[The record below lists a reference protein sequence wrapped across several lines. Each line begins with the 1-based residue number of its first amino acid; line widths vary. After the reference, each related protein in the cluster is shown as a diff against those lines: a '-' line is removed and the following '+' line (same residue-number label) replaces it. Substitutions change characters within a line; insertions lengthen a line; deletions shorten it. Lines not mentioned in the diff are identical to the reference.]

1 MKKIGDLW
9 LPEEE
14 ETFESGG
21 MITDRIDR
29 ITHIPQSHLAEI
41 LPAPR
46 SIKIEL
52 TAECQ
57 LRCFFCATSH
67 GLRAKGHMDFD
78 LFMRLVES
86 FRIAGVE
93 ELGLFYLGESMLYP
107 QLVEAVRYAKGV
119 CKFPYVFL
127 TTNGLLATPEKVTQ
141 LFYAGLDSLKFS
153 FNSADGQQM
162 RETTQVDAFDRVV
175 NNIRA
180 AWYRR
185 DMVEDQTGHRCG
197 LYASS
202 ILYEGAQRE
211 KMAAAVEKIKPFVD
225 ECYYLP
231 LYSQHSLANEQIDEQ
246 GYVPTAGNMGR
257 IGSLVPALPCW
268 AVFCEAHVTWDGLLT
283 ACCFSH
289 TDEFTMGDLRTTP
302 FMEAWNSQA
311 FQDLRKAHLAKNVAG
326 TQCAACVAY
335 A

>member
-1 MKKIGDLW
+1 
-9 LPEEE
+9 
-14 ETFESGG
+14 

-41 LPAPR
+41 LPAPH
-46 SIKIEL
+46 SVKIEL

-162 RETTQVDAFDRVV
+162 KETTQVDAFDRVV

-185 DMVEDQTGHRCG
+185 DMVYDQTGHRCG

-211 KMAAAVEKIKPFVD
+211 KMALAIEKIKPFVD

-231 LYSQHSLANEQIDEQ
+231 LFSQHTLTSAPAEERGLSPI
-246 GYVPTAGNMGR
+246 GGNTGR
-257 IGSLVPALPCW
+257 VDGEVSPVPCW
-268 AVFCEAHVTWDGLLT
+268 GLFNEGHVTWDGVLT
-283 ACCFSH
+283 GCCFAHS
-289 TDEFTMGDLRTTP
+289 TDFDFGDLKKMP
-302 FMEAWNSQA
+302 FMDAWNSKAAQA
-311 FQDLRKAHLAKNVAG
+311 FRKAHLLGDVRG
-326 TQCAACVAY
+326 TACEGCISY
-335 A
+335 R